1 MKKLKIAAMSI
12 GCTLALITYSFGFSM
27 KTTSASVATVPPFPI
42 GIFYPPEPAE
52 TSDAAYADIANLN
65 ATFVVG
71 TNNVV
76 SHASNERAL
85 QYAAAHGL
93 KLLAHDF
100 GLELKSELAVQS
112 IVGDGWKARSDRRIG
127 QTFASPAS
135 GTGWYIDHVAL
146 KVDKSTLPSNA
157 KLKLCVY
164 DSPSKAITVGCDAV
178 TGPLD
183 NDLVEFQIAPN
194 LNPTYASYTNIVANN
209 TYYMELQTNS
219 SKEGAFIAVSPN
231 DSYSGGQAY
240 LNGAPQA
247 KDLYFEIRYSQLAST
262 YGQGGR
268 VSDAY
273 LDSLVGFYKSHPA
286 LLGYNLK
293 DEPTVDLMVR
303 LQAAQERL
311 KANDPAHMVFANLL
325 PSSAEGLFGFRPMSG
340 EYVTPLKPLG
350 QTFRTGPNIS
360 SINTIQMHFDKSQMT
375 NGEALK
381 LTLWNSPAKTT
392 KIAESTVSSPST
404 NWPQFSLNATVSPN
418 TSYYMELTHN
428 GAGDQS
434 VGWVIRTNTGEK
446 WEKDG
451 TAYVGGSPID
461 SDFWFTINQNITPHS
476 YEDYVYRW
484 VNKHPDVLVFD
495 HYPFLSS
502 GANRS
507 DYFENLEIIRRQALL
522 GKIDFWSYIQSVGI
536 TGTYRVPSKEEMRY
550 QIYTNLAYGAKGYI
564 YFTYWTPQNAV
575 WNEPF
580 HDGIILPDG
589 TKNISYAWA
598 QEINGEVLKLGP
610 SLTSLTSQAVYHT
623 GTIPNGSTA
632 LPANFFW
639 QPTDNTQPTV
649 IGYYA
654 NGNGRKYVMVV
665 NRDTVNSRT
674 LTFSLTPK
682 PLSVT
687 EISKTTGG
695 EDGTN
700 YDSTT
705 GQLFASF
712 APGEGKLFA
721 LPAGY

>member
-1 MKKLKIAAMSI
+1 MKKFKIAAMSI
-12 GCTLALITYSFGFSM
+12 GCTLALITFSLGFSM
-27 KTTSASVATVPPFPI
+27 KTTSAGTTTVSPFPI

-52 TSDAAYADIANLN
+52 TSDAAYADIANMN

-93 KLLAHDF
+93 KLLVHDF
-100 GLELKSELAVQS
+100 GLELKSELAVQTT
-112 IVGDGWKARSDRRIG
+112 VGDGWKARSDRSIG

-146 KVDKSTLPSNA
+146 KVDKSTLSSNV

-164 DSPSKAITVGCDAV
+164 DSPSKVNTVGCDAV
-178 TGPLD
+178 TGPVD

-194 LNPTYASYTNIVANN
+194 LNPTYASYTNIDANK

-219 SKEGAFIAVSPN
+219 SKEGAFISVSPN
-231 DSYSGGQAY
+231 DSYPGGQAY
-240 LNGAPQA
+240 LNGVPQA
-247 KDLYFEIRYSQLAST
+247 KDLYFEIRFSQLASA
-262 YGQGGR
+262 YVQGGR
-268 VSDAY
+268 TSDAY
-273 LDSLVGFYKSHPA
+273 LDTLVGFYKSHPA

-293 DEPTVDLMVR
+293 DEPTVDMMVR
-303 LQAAQERL
+303 LQEAQERF
-311 KANDPAHMVFANLL
+311 KANDPTHMVFANLL

-350 QTFRTGPNIS
+350 QTFRTGPNMS
-360 SINTIQMHFDKSQMT
+360 SINTIQMYFDRSQMT
-375 NGEALK
+375 NGEALT
-381 LTLWNSPAKTT
+381 LTLWDSPAKTA
-392 KIAESTVSSPST
+392 KIAESTISSAST
-404 NWPQFSLNATVSPN
+404 SWPQFSLSAAVNPN

-428 GAGDQS
+428 GGGDQS
-434 VGWVIRTNTGEK
+434 VGWVVRTNTGEK

-451 TAYVGGSPID
+451 TAYVGGTSID
-461 SDFWFTINQNITPHS
+461 ADFWFTINQNIIPQS

-484 VNKHPDVLVFD
+484 VSKHPDVLVYD
-495 HYPFLSS
+495 HYPFLES
-502 GANRS
+502 GATRN
-507 DYFENLEIIRRQALL
+507 DYYENLEIIRRQSLL

-589 TKNISYAWA
+589 TKNISYTWA
-598 QEINGEVLKLGP
+598 REINGEVLKLGP
-610 SLTSLTSQAVYHT
+610 ALTSLTSQAVYHT

-632 LPANFFW
+632 LPASFFW
-639 QPTDNTQPTV
+639 QPMDNTQPAV
-649 IGYYA
+649 IGYFVS
-654 NGNGRKYVMVV
+654 GSGRKYVMVV

-674 LTFSLTPK
+674 LTFALTPK
-682 PLSVT
+682 PLAVT

-695 EDGTN
+695 EDATD
-700 YDSTT
+700 YDSAT
-705 GQLFASF
+705 GQLSASF
-712 APGEGKLFA
+712 APGEGKLFT
-721 LPAGY
+721 LPEGY